1 MNYPQMVSNQK
12 NRDNQTT
19 FLGYNHNL
27 VNGINEFYDMKNLTG
42 DYCPVLSPRK
52 ERARIDI
59 KLTNPQGLIAKD
71 SLGWVDDNVFYY
83 GGKEIAKLRE
93 LNVDRQMISNG
104 AYIVIFPD
112 KVRYNTSTGEFE
124 QLGAEW
130 TQSTDVVFELCKL
143 DKSLV
148 EAEGREL
155 TKKPDEPLNGDWWLD
170 LSGEN
175 AVLKCFSEATDEWV
189 SAATTYVRISAE
201 GIGNKFELYDAVEIN
216 DVIEQT
222 GIEKGSYPIWAK
234 DDDCIVITALLK
246 SGRYVAAY
254 NEEKP
259 LKIERKIPDLDYV
272 CECNNRIWG
281 CKWDG
286 TINEIYS
293 AAQGDPKNWTKYL
306 GTSQDSYN
314 LTVGS
319 DGRFTGIAVQ
329 NGTVLFFKENFIHK
343 LYGSKPSNFQ
353 TSDIMGRGIKL
364 GCGKSAVIANETLYY
379 LSKNGICQYGG
390 GTPSGIY
397 APFGGVIYSDAVGG
411 KCGDKYYVSM
421 KDKTGAYSLFC
432 FDEALQMWF
441 KEDDTQVRFF
451 AEDKGILYF
460 INANNELW
468 VTDAENYDGEFPI
481 AETEGHFEWFAE
493 TGDIGIQEPDC
504 KIYRDIQIRLCME
517 PGSEVAVYLQYDSD
531 GNWHQE
537 ALWKDKAKGAY
548 TIPIVTP
555 KVDHMKIRIEG
566 KGNAKIY
573 SISKRYED
581 CSEVRGNEY

>member
-1 MNYPQMVSNQK
+1 MSMTIEQALKEANSLQGGNK
-12 NRDNQTT
+12 
-19 FLGYNHNL
+19 
-27 VNGINEFYDMKNLTG
+27 YDEEIKIKW
-42 DYCPVLSPRK
+42 LSRV
-52 ERARIDI
+52 DM
-59 KLTNPQGLIAKD
+59 LIANEIIRKHEDGKNFVFGGYDEDTPKD
-71 SLGWVDDNVFYY
+71 TELLVPEPYCSLYIHW
-83 GGKEIAKLRE
+83 L
-93 LNVDRQMISNG
+93 ISQINLHNQD
-104 AYIVIFPD
+104 YE
-112 KVRYNTSTGEFE
+112 RYNSATSAFYAAYESY
-124 QLGAEW
+124 AEHYN
-130 TQSTDVVFELCKL
+130 
-143 DKSLV
+143 
-148 EAEGREL
+148 REHM
-155 TKKPDEPLNGDWWLD
+155 
-170 LSGEN
+170 
-175 AVLKCFSEATDEWV
+175 
-189 SAATTYVRISAE
+189 
-201 GIGNKFELYDAVEIN
+201 
-216 DVIEQT
+216 
-222 GIEKGSYPIWAK
+222 PIK
-234 DDDCIVITALLK
+234 HK

-293 AAQGDPKNWTKYL
+293 ATQGDPKNWTKYL